1 MYYVFG
7 GVKLNSTFFPY
18 QQVSISPELQKTLL
32 NSDVRSASSFTG
44 IKTAAPMAKINT
56 PALASILN
64 ITGMVGAVL
73 SAFEVYEIAHDEDG
87 IASGSVHRKWSMT
100 EAVAQVESISTS
112 KGHAEIA
119 VAVHAVEDGTN
130 AVWVL
135 TEGVALPTMTRVTDV
150 WYQGPLYVGT
160 TLYNLEQITITP
172 GAEVKKRHSNG
183 SVGPTFV
190 GLKEPVPVIAVSAED
205 GELAALAG
213 AFGDVVGPVTIFFRK
228 GDEGDG
234 LRVANATETHIS
246 LVVPSVFMTPD
257 GKDGEPRGEVAQN
270 VTMDV
275 RDDGTNAIWTLDTTA
290 AIVAPT

>member
-1 MYYVFG
+1 
-7 GVKLNSTFFPY
+7 
-18 QQVSISPELQKTLL
+18 
-32 NSDVRSASSFTG
+32 
-44 IKTAAPMAKINT
+44 
-56 PALASILN
+56 
-64 ITGMVGAVL
+64 
-73 SAFEVYEIAHDEDG
+73 
-87 IASGSVHRKWSMT
+87 
-100 EAVAQVESISTS
+100 
-112 KGHAEIA
+112 
-119 VAVHAVEDGTN
+119 
-130 AVWVL
+130 
-135 TEGVALPTMTRVTDV
+135 MTRVTDV
-150 WYQGPLYVGT
+150 WYQGPLYVST
-160 TLYNLEQITITP
+160 TLYNTEQITITP

-228 GDEGDG
+228 GAEGDG

-257 GKDGEPRGEVAQN
+257 GKDGEPRGEIAQN

>member
-18 QQVSISPELQKTLL
+18 QQVSISPELQKALF

-44 IKTAAPMAKINT
+44 IKTAAPMAKINS
-56 PALASILN
+56 PSLASILN

-112 KGHAEIA
+112 KGHAEIS

-135 TEGVALPTMTRVTDV
+135 TEDVALPTMTRVTDV
-150 WYQGPLYVGT
+150 WYQGPLYVST
-160 TLYNLEQITITP
+160 TLYNTEQITITP

-228 GDEGDG
+228 GAEGDG

-257 GKDGEPRGEVAQN
+257 GKDGEPRGEIAQN